1 MPDTSTP
8 SRTLPTL
15 SWVVLVVCVLGN
27 TVASL
32 AGAPLPVHLGLGLL
46 AAVSIAAL
54 TAVHLR
60 ARR

>member
-32 AGAPLPVHLGLGLL
+32 AGAPLVVHLALGAG
-46 AAVSIAAL
+46 AAVCVAAL
-54 TAVHLR
+54 TALYLR
-60 ARR
+60 TRR